1 MNWLPSTIAIS
12 TTVVIFITLQVRRR
26 TPTDILFLGGLSLVT
41 VCGVITPAEAMQ
53 GFASNAILTIAALF
67 VCAEGLRSAGVLDWV
82 GAQLLGSAR
91 TERSALFRLAAAL
104 LGTSAF
110 VLNTAVV
117 AMLMPVVIQWC
128 RRCLVSPSRLLI
140 PLSYLTI
147 LGGVCTLIGTSTTL
161 VVNAELHSL
170 QQKRVTAVAADAAL
184 DPEARQRAEK
194 FADDL
199 RPMQLFEI
207 GRAGVPC
214 AVIGAL
220 TLLVLGPWL
229 LPNRREVTQQFGE
242 SLRDYLV
249 EMKVEPDCRLVGQ
262 SVDEAGLRQLHGL
275 FLAEISREREVIT
288 PVSPEDVIQ
297 AGDHLV
303 FTGVVSTIIELNKI
317 PGLVPIADED
327 FETEPIQRRARNLTE
342 VVLSRSC
349 PLIGTTVKDRSFR
362 QRYNAAV
369 MAVHR
374 NGVRVTNKIGNIIL
388 EAGDTLLL
396 QTRSD
401 FVKTFCDSRDFYLV
415 SNVQGATP
423 RRHEKAPLAAGLG
436 LGLVVWLC
444 LGTLFRGQIPDSLGS
459 SAVAAMTVAVLMV
472 VTRCLPVSEARGA
485 IDISLLV
492 TIAGALGMARA
503 LQESGAADLIAT
515 SITRLVGEEPWLLLA
530 TVYLLAMLFT
540 EMITNNAVAATLLPV
555 AVGVAAQT
563 GVSPRPFVMAIALAS
578 SLSFLT
584 PIGYQTNLMVMGPGG
599 YYPRDYLRVGFPL
612 SIVVATTAI
621 VIIPIVWPF

>member
-1 MNWLPSTIAIS
+1 MYEKRLEEA
-12 TTVVIFITLQVRRR
+12 
-26 TPTDILFLGGLSLVT
+26 DI
-41 VCGVITPAEAMQ
+41 AEAD
-53 GFASNAILTIAALF
+53 ANVDS
-67 VCAEGLRSAGVLDWV
+67 EER
-82 GAQLLGSAR
+82 AR
-91 TERSALFRLAAAL
+91 
-104 LGTSAF
+104 
-110 VLNTAVV
+110 
-117 AMLMPVVIQWC
+117 
-128 RRCLVSPSRLLI
+128 
-140 PLSYLTI
+140 
-147 LGGVCTLIGTSTTL
+147 
-161 VVNAELHSL
+161 
-170 QQKRVTAVAADAAL
+170 
-184 DPEARQRAEK
+184 ARQ
-194 FADDL
+194 FTDHL

-214 AVIGAL
+214 AIAGAI
-220 TLLVLGPWL
+220 TLLVAGPWL

-242 SLRDYLV
+242 SVRDYLV
-249 EMKVEPDCRLVGQ
+249 EMKVERDCRLVGHT
-262 SVDEAGLRQLHGL
+262 VDAAGLRQLHGL

-303 FTGVVSTIIELNKI
+303 FTGVVSTIIELNQI

-327 FETEPIQRRARNLTE
+327 FETEPLQRRARNLTE

-401 FVKTFCDSRDFYLV
+401 FVRTFCDSRDFYLV
-415 SNVQGATP
+415 SNVQGSTP
-423 RRHEKAPLAAGLG
+423 RRHEKAPLAACLG
-436 LGLVVWLC
+436 LGLVAWLC
-444 LGTLFRGQIPDSLGS
+444 LGTLFRGQLPPSLAS
-459 SAVAAMTVAVLMV
+459 SAVAAMTIAVLMV
-472 VTRCLPVSEARGA
+472 VTRCLPVSEARQA
-485 IDISLLV
+485 IDISLLI

-503 LQESGAADLIAT
+503 LQESGAADLIANT
-515 SITRLVGEEPWLLLA
+515 ITQLVGEEPWLLLA
-530 TVYLLAMLFT
+530 TVYLLAMVFT

-555 AVGVAAQT
+555 AVGVAAQA

-578 SLSFLT
+578 SLAFLT

-612 SIVVATTAI
+612 AIVVAITAI
-621 VIIPIVWPF
+621 VMIPVIWPF